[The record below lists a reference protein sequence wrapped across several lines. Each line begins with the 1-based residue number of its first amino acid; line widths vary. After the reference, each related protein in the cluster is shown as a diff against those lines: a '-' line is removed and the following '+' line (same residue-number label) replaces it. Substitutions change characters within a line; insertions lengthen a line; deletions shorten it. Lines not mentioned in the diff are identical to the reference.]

1 MANIANLVLET
12 IYILIGLQLFPQPTA
27 PLKIK
32 PTLSI
37 LGQLCSGDCWVLPS
51 LAVPFCLIKLS
62 VLS

>member
-12 IYILIGLQLFPQPTA
+12 IYILIGLQLFHTA
-27 PLKIK
+27 YCTFKDK

-51 LAVPFCLIKLS
+51 LAVPFA
-62 VLS
+62 